1 MTGRHDEQATQRPLV
16 TVLGASGFVGAAVT
30 REFARRPVRLR
41 LVSRSRA
48 VVPRD
53 AVADIEVR
61 TGDLTEEAVLTDA
74 VEGSDVVIHLLAY
87 MSAGANW
94 RGAGSAAERVNVGTM
109 RRLTEILRPAPDGR
123 PVTVIYAGTASQ
135 VGLSATT
142 RVDGSEPDEP
152 QSSYDR
158 QKLTAQR
165 VLEAATRAGHVHGF
179 TLRLPTV
186 IGCVPGRVGS
196 KGVVAAMIGR
206 ALAGEPITMW
216 HDGSVRRDLLHV
228 EDVARAFTAAVDHGH
243 ELVGRHWMIG
253 SGRGEPLGAVFDRVA
268 KLVSVRTGEAPV
280 QVLTVPS
287 PEYAELGDFHSME
300 IDSSAFRGVTGWLPR
315 LTLEEGLERTVDD
328 LHRQARSAPAVAD
341 SAGGSG
347 DD

>member
-1 MTGRHDEQATQRPLV
+1 MTARHDESSRQRPLV
-16 TVLGASGFVGAAVT
+16 TVLGASGFVGTAVS

-41 LVSRSRA
+41 LVARRRSP
-48 VVPRD
+48 VPEG

-61 TGDLTEEAVLTDA
+61 TADLTEPASLADA
-74 VEGSDVVIHLLAY
+74 VEGSDVVIHLLAH
-87 MSAGANW
+87 MSSDVNW
-94 RGAGSAAERVNVGTM
+94 RGADSAAERVNVGTM
-109 RRLTEILRPAPDGR
+109 RGLTEVLRPGADGR
-123 PVTVIYAGTASQ
+123 PATVIYAGTASQ
-135 VGLSATT
+135 VGLSAAT

-158 QKLTAQR
+158 QKLAAQR
-165 VLEAATRAGHVHGF
+165 LLEAATRAGHIHGL

-186 IGCVPGRVGS
+186 IGCVPGRAGS

-206 ALAGEPITMW
+206 ALSGQPITMW

-228 EDVARAFTAAVDHGH
+228 DDVARAFGAAVDHGH

-268 KLVSVRTGEAPV
+268 KLVAARTNRPPVPVLSVP
-280 QVLTVPS
+280 P

-300 IDSSAFRGVTGWLPR
+300 IDSSAFRGMTGWRPR
-315 LTLEEGLERTVDD
+315 LTPEEALERTVDD
-328 LHRQARSAPAVAD
+328 LYRLAERAPVPANT
-341 SAGGSG
+341 GGHG